1 MVEVV
6 KTMRSTSIRAPA
18 GAPVPQILPL
28 ESNSSAATAKKLD
41 GLGDNDLYCADQL
54 VPRVFRQ

>member
-1 MVEVV
+1 MF
-6 KTMRSTSIRAPA
+6 PA
-18 GAPVPQILPL
+18 TGLDKFRRLGRGTPPL